1 MNHVSCIIQALYNH
15 IIIILEEDKNQFWLK
30 IDQLSP
36 LELEHIL
43 NETIYIYN
51 WIHAKIVMLLVTLP
65 Q

>member
-1 MNHVSCIIQALYNH
+1 MNHVSCIVQALYNH
-15 IIIILEEDKNQFWLK
+15 IIILEEDKNQFGIK

-43 NETIYIYN
+43 NETYFCSCN

>member
-15 IIIILEEDKNQFWLK
+15 IIILEEDKNQFRLK